1 MIFSFTSK
9 SAISLVVF
17 PPLSLLLTMGRSSHK
32 SKRRKLDSSSNDAE
46 ESGANDRDRD
56 DTSSQAD
63 DLDQR
68 RRNNSFD
75 RDQNVSKRW

>member
-1 MIFSFTSK
+1 MIFLLCLK

-17 PPLSLLLTMGRSSHK
+17 PPLSLLLTMGRSSRK

-46 ESGANDRDRD
+46 ESGTSDRDRD
-56 DTSSQAD
+56 NSSSQAD

-75 RDQNVSKRW
+75 RDQNVSKRR